1 MRDAGT
7 TVFLT
12 TQYLE
17 EAEVLADRVAVLE
30 AGQIVATGTVA
41 GLMRTTAT
49 STLEDAFLRLTG
61 EEAELQ
67 PVLSKG
73 ALR

>member
-30 AGQIVATGTVA
+30 AGQIVATDTVE
-41 GLMRTTAT
+41 GLMRTTGT
-49 STLEDAFLRLTG
+49 STLEEAFLHLTG
-61 EEAELQ
+61 ERAELQ

-73 ALR
+73 A